1 MHTEGNSRLIECMQ
15 LARERTVAYTAFSVF
30 WKYPIVLIS
39 YCINHWR
46 EFRPRGAGGLDSL
59 SIGMPTRI
67 LIAEDS
73 PAVRT
78 ALRSLL
84 ESEGS
89 WEIIDVENGQD
100 AIAKAQ
106 AMNLTPSFST

>member
-1 MHTEGNSRLIECMQ
+1 MYAACPGAYGSLYSVFCILKIPDRANFVVHQTLTGNSGR
-15 LARERTVAYTAFSVF
+15 AGPAVF
-30 WKYPIVLIS
+30 
-39 YCINHWR
+39 
-46 EFRPRGAGGLDSL
+46 DSL

-67 LIAEDS
+67 LIAEDG

-106 AMNLTPSFST
+106 AMNLTSSFST

>member
-1 MHTEGNSRLIECMQ
+1 
-15 LARERTVAYTAFSVF
+15 
-30 WKYPIVLIS
+30 
-39 YCINHWR
+39 
-46 EFRPRGAGGLDSL
+46 
-59 SIGMPTRI
+59 MPTRI

>member
-1 MHTEGNSRLIECMQ
+1 
-15 LARERTVAYTAFSVF
+15 
-30 WKYPIVLIS
+30 
-39 YCINHWR
+39 
-46 EFRPRGAGGLDSL
+46 
-59 SIGMPTRI
+59 MPTRI

-106 AMNLTPSFST
+106 AMNLTSSFST

>member
-1 MHTEGNSRLIECMQ
+1 MYAACPG
-15 LARERTVAYTAFSVF
+15 AYGSLYSVF
-30 WKYPIVLIS
+30 
-39 YCINHWR
+39 CILKIPDRANFVVHQSLTGIPAAR
-46 EFRPRGAGGLDSL
+46 AGGLDSL